1 MGESLCRLAALARR
15 LSYKLESY
23 ISWIFFVFY
32 SGAFK
37 LMADQTLLVPGHDH
51 VTFGVYAR
59 SSIPSSIVAAMRYT
73 SGSIISSAP
82 HSGSGEW
89 EFIGMTALYD
99 KSAPYFYFSITQD
112 VELTAPTLT
121 FGKSPATPGASLMSS
136 SGARMSGTLTTG
148 VAIGL
153 PPPEENNTPYY
164 WVLPKNQGN
173 VFLMDMEGD
182 PIRTIIRLN
191 HSTADRFP
199 RGTIITMMFELAGT
213 RVKDN
218 AYIKLKGGSDF
229 VSVENSSITLMA
241 GGGASWTEV
250 SRNM

>member
-1 MGESLCRLAALARR
+1 
-15 LSYKLESY
+15 
-23 ISWIFFVFY
+23 
-32 SGAFK
+32 
-37 LMADQTLLVPGHDH
+37 MADQTLLVPGHDF

-59 SSIPSSIVAAMRYT
+59 SSVQSSISAAMRYA
-73 SGSIISSAP
+73 SGSIISSAS

-153 PPPEENNTPYY
+153 PPPPETPYY
-164 WVLPKNQGN
+164 WVLPKNEGN
-173 VFLMDMEGD
+173 VFLMNMEGD
-182 PIRTIIRLN
+182 PIRTIIRLS

-199 RGTIITMMFELAGT
+199 RGTIITMMFGFEGPK
-213 RVKDN
+213 VKHN
-218 AYIKLKGGSDF
+218 SYIKLKGGSDF
-229 VSVENSSITLMA
+229 CI
-241 GGGASWTEV
+241 
-250 SRNM
+250 R